1 MERSAL
7 FTLGMLALAAGGLSA
22 APGEVVT
29 VVGNDDGATDRQA
42 IQDAIDAVGPG
53 GTVELVGT
61 FQLDGERIEVGVD
74 GLEIRGARVDADGD
88 GGFHEDWPDGRDND
102 GDGLVDEDDWDA
114 VLRGVTGPGGA
125 PVRDDGVNGLF
136 NRGFTVDGAVPA
148 VFGLTVRDLA
158 FEDFHRAIELI
169 PEWASPTGR
178 CEDRV
183 RVPGSMRQVLFEG
196 NRFSDNVLGITVLG
210 DVAQA
215 TIRENVFERHAIF
228 GPVVE
233 GGTPRCPLAGGG
245 SVPIELT
252 PPEEVTID
260 DNLGADSPIGTAA
273 TINTQIRD
281 NVLEGGAFGI
291 LVAEDTGMRISR
303 NRITGAGGGIL
314 VVGGDRVTVIENSVA
329 DSFSGAEL
337 YDSGDGVVV
346 ASNEFSADIGV
357 WVFLGASG
365 YRIVEN
371 SFPAS
376 GFVDVWL
383 LSGSTG
389 NTVING
395 GDPITV
401 LDQGTDNRLI
411 GNITP
416 F

>member
-1 MERSAL
+1 MERTAL
-7 FTLGMLALAAGGLSA
+7 FLLGMLALAAGGLSA
-22 APGEVVT
+22 APGAVVT
-29 VVGNDDGATDRQA
+29 VVGNDDAATDRQA
-42 IQDAIDAVGPG
+42 IQDAIDAAGPG

-74 GLEIRGARVDADGD
+74 RLEIRGARVDADGD

-102 GDGLVDEDDWDA
+102 GDGAVDEDDWDA
-114 VLRGVTGPGGA
+114 VLRGVTGPGGE

-136 NRGFTVDGAVPA
+136 NRAFTVDGAVPP

-158 FEDFHRAIELI
+158 FEGFHRAIELL

-183 RVPGSMRQVLFEG
+183 RVPGSMRQARFEG
-196 NRFSDNVLGITVLG
+196 NRFTNNVLGITVLG
-210 DVAQA
+210 DVAQSA
-215 TIRENVFERHAIF
+215 IRENVFERHAIF

-245 SVPIELT
+245 SIPLELT
-252 PPEEVTID
+252 PPEEITIE
-260 DNLGADSPIGTAA
+260 DNLGVDSPFGTAA
-273 TINTQIRD
+273 TINTQIRA
-281 NVLEGGAFGI
+281 NVLERSSFGI
-291 LVAEDTGMRISR
+291 LVAEDTGLRVSG
-303 NRITGAGGGIL
+303 NRITESDGGIL
-314 VVGGDRVTVIENSVA
+314 VFGGHRVTVIENTVV

-337 YDSGDGVVV
+337 FDPAEEVVV
-346 ASNEFSADIGV
+346 ASNEFSALIGV
-357 WVFLGASG
+357 FVVFGSG

-371 SFPAS
+371 VFPAS

-383 LSGSTG
+383 FSGSTD

-401 LDQGTDNRLI
+401 LDQGTDNRLV